1 MFWFVTEQKK
11 WQEMKKMNRF
21 CTRTKG
27 LTEEQ
32 NKQYAKDLK
41 EFSKQEAEKFRN
53 QEQELNEENSEE

>member
-1 MFWFVTEQKK
+1 
-11 WQEMKKMNRF
+11 MNRF

-53 QEQELNEENSEE
+53 QKQEPKDAGS

>member
-1 MFWFVTEQKK
+1 MT
-11 WQEMKKMNRF
+11 RF

-27 LTEEQ
+27 LSEDQ

-53 QEQELNEENSEE
+53 QEQESNEENSEE

>member
-1 MFWFVTEQKK
+1 
-11 WQEMKKMNRF
+11 MKKMNRY

-27 LTEEQ
+27 LTEAQ

-53 QEQELNEENSEE
+53 QEQDPKESEK